1 MFNSQKH
8 LELRER
14 QRESERK
21 YRDKPGI
28 REREKLRSRENRKI
42 AKTQIIL
49 SAEQAD
55 LLTSIIQRRNAQ
67 IQKIKSNGVSCIVY
81 FSLQPFLLFF
91 NFSFFWF
98 KYFLQC
104 PLVQN
109 CPHQK
114 NLPAG
119 QETPM
124 SLPIRYAF
132 GLIKIEFLYF
142 FFIYLRTKKW
152 YLKWRLRLP
161 NVSGKSRLSM
171 WLSTK
176 KMFIFRVWGNHTLS
190 HCPPLQPR

>member
-91 NFSFFWF
+91 NFSFF
-98 KYFLQC
+98 
-104 PLVQN
+104 
-109 CPHQK
+109 
-114 NLPAG
+114 
-119 QETPM
+119 
-124 SLPIRYAF
+124 
-132 GLIKIEFLYF
+132 
-142 FFIYLRTKKW
+142 
-152 YLKWRLRLP
+152 
-161 NVSGKSRLSM
+161 
-171 WLSTK
+171 
-176 KMFIFRVWGNHTLS
+176 
-190 HCPPLQPR
+190 